1 MFGLVDCN
9 NFYVSC
15 ERVFQPR
22 LEGRPVVILSNNDGC
37 IISRSA
43 EAKALGLRMG
53 DPYFQV
59 KEQLRRDSVQVFSSN
74 YTLYGDMS
82 RRVMHYLGASVPGV
96 EIYSIDEAFLDLSG
110 LEQRLT
116 PYLGNLTDLAQRLR
130 VGVKARTG
138 IPVCVGVAPTKTLAK
153 LANRL
158 AKKDAGLGGVLYLDS
173 GARRAWALGQV
184 PVGDVWGVGRQYA
197 QKLTAA
203 GIDSAADLSRVSEA
217 WARKFL
223 GGVVGARLVRELQGY
238 PCAGLAPSE
247 DGTLHRQ
254 SISCSR
260 TFGRPLRERT
270 SVLGAVSAF
279 VARAAEKLRRQ
290 GDLAHVLTVF
300 VSKNRFGPAA
310 DAGGGHSRSAVLTLP
325 VPTSDTRELTA
336 RAAQLLTRLW
346 EPGAVYVKAGV
357 VMAGLEAPGG
367 QQLGLFGEVAPLAA
381 GLYPAGAAVEG
392 RSAQMMAALDGL
404 NARFGR
410 GTVQLA
416 AALGPKGGGPVPWQG
431 QAAWRTPA
439 YTTRLEDLMM
449 VN

>member
-22 LEGRPVVILSNNDGC
+22 LEGRPVVVLSNNDGC

-43 EAKALGLRMG
+43 EAKALGLKMG
-53 DPYFQV
+53 EPYFQV
-59 KEQLRRDSVQVFSSN
+59 KEQLRREQVQVFSSN

-110 LEQRLT
+110 LEQHLT

-130 VGVKARTG
+130 MGVKARTG

-158 AKKDAGLGGVLYLDS
+158 AKKDAGLGGVLYLDC
-173 GARRAWALGQV
+173 GERRQWALGQV
-184 PVGDVWGVGRQYA
+184 AVGDVWGVGRQYA
-197 QKLTAA
+197 HKLTAA
-203 GIDSAADLSRVSEA
+203 GVDSAADLARVSEA
-217 WARKFL
+217 WARKHL

-238 PCAGLAPSE
+238 PCSGLAPSE
-247 DGTLHRQ
+247 DGTLRRQ

-260 TFGRPLRERT
+260 TFGRPLRERS

-300 VSKNRFGPAA
+300 ISKSRFGS
-310 DAGGGHSRSAVLTLP
+310 DEGGYSRSAVLTLP

-336 RAAQLLTRLW
+336 RAAQLLGRLW
-346 EPGAVYVKAGV
+346 ESGAVYVKAGV

-367 QQLGLFGEVAPLAA
+367 QQLGLFGEAAPLAA
-381 GLYPAGAAVEG
+381 GSYPAGATVDG
-392 RSAQMMAALDGL
+392 LSAQMMAALDGL

-416 AALGPKGGGPVPWQG
+416 AALGPKGGGPVPWKG

-439 YTTRLEDLMM
+439 YTTRLEDLLT

>member
-43 EAKALGLRMG
+43 EAKALGLKMG

-59 KEQLRRDSVQVFSSN
+59 KEQLRREQVQVFSSN

-110 LEQRLT
+110 LEQHLT
-116 PYLGNLTDLAQRLR
+116 PYLGSTETLARR
-130 VGVKARTG
+130 IRAGVKARTG

-158 AKKDAGLGGVLYLDS
+158 AKKDASLDGVLYLDS
-173 GARRAWALGQV
+173 SERRKWALGQV
-184 PVGDVWGVGRQYA
+184 AVGDVWGVGRQYA

-203 GIDSAADLSRVSEA
+203 GIDSAADLAQVSES

-260 TFGRPLRERT
+260 TFGRPLREQAF
-270 SVLGAVSAF
+270 VMGALASF
-279 VARAAEKLRRQ
+279 VARAAEKLRGQ
-290 GDLAHVLTVF
+290 HELAHVLTVF
-300 VSKNRFGPAA
+300 ISKSRFGP
-310 DAGGGHSRSAVLTLP
+310 DAGGAGGHSRSAVLTLP

-336 RAAQLLTRLW
+336 RAAQLLARIW
-346 EPGAVYVKAGV
+346 EPGAVYTKAGV
-357 VMAGLEAPGG
+357 VLAGLEAPGG
-367 QQLGLFGEVAPLAA
+367 QQLGLFGEAAPLAA
-381 GLYPAGAAVEG
+381 GVAVSG
-392 RSAQMMAALDGL
+392 QSAQMMAALDGL

-410 GTVQLA
+410 GTVKLA
-416 AALGPKGGGPVPWQG
+416 AALGAKGGGPEPWKG

-439 YTTRLEDLMM
+439 YTTRLEDLMT

>member
-43 EAKALGLRMG
+43 EAKALGLKMG

-173 GARRAWALGQV
+173 GERRAWALKQV
-184 PVGDVWGVGRQYA
+184 AVGDVWGVGRQYA

-203 GIDSAADLSRVSEA
+203 GVDSAADLSRVSEA
-217 WARKFL
+217 WARRFL

-247 DGTLHRQ
+247 DGTLRRQ

-260 TFGRPLRERT
+260 TFGRPLRERA

-290 GDLAHVLTVF
+290 GNLAHVLTVF

-336 RAAQLLTRLW
+336 RAAQLLARLW

-367 QQLGLFGEVAPLAA
+367 QQLGLFGEAVPLA
-381 GLYPAGAAVEG
+381 AGAAVEG

>member
-22 LEGRPVVILSNNDGC
+22 LEGQPVVVLSNNDGC

-43 EAKALGLRMG
+43 EAKALGLKMG

-82 RRVMHYLGASVPGV
+82 RRVMHYLGTMAPSV
-96 EIYSIDEAFLDLSG
+96 EIYSIDEAFLDLGG
-110 LEQRLT
+110 LEQHLT

-130 VGVKARTG
+130 AGVKARTG

-173 GARRAWALGQV
+173 AQRRAWALGQV

-217 WARKFL
+217 WARKHL
-223 GGVVGARLVRELQGY
+223 GGVVGARLVRELQGF

-247 DGTLHRQ
+247 DGTLRRQ

-260 TFGRPLRERT
+260 TFGRPLRERA
-270 SVLGAVSAF
+270 SVQGAVAAF

-300 VSKNRFGPAA
+300 IAKSRFV
-310 DAGGGHSRSAVLTLP
+310 AGGDGSGGHSRSAVLTLP

-336 RAAQLLTRLW
+336 RAGQLLARLW
-346 EPGAVYVKAGV
+346 EPGATYVKAGV
-357 VMAGLEAPGG
+357 VLAGLEVPGG
-367 QQLGLFGEVAPLAA
+367 QQLGLFGEAAPLAA
-381 GLYPAGAAVEG
+381 GAAAGGQSV
-392 RSAQMMAALDGL
+392 QMMAALDGL

-416 AALGPKGGGPVPWQG
+416 AALGSKGDGPVPWKG

>member
-22 LEGRPVVILSNNDGC
+22 LEGRPVVVLSNNDGC

-43 EAKALGLRMG
+43 EAKALGLKMG

-82 RRVMHYLGASVPGV
+82 RRVMHYLGTMAPSV
-96 EIYSIDEAFLDLSG
+96 EIYSIDEAFLDLGG
-110 LEQRLT
+110 LEQHLT

-130 VGVKARTG
+130 AGVKARTG

-158 AKKDAGLGGVLYLDS
+158 AKKEADLGGVLYLDS
-173 GARRAWALGQV
+173 APRRTWALGQV
-184 PVGDVWGVGRQYA
+184 AVGDVWGVGRQYA

-217 WARKFL
+217 WARKHL
-223 GGVVGARLVRELQGY
+223 GGVVGARLVRELQGF

-247 DGTLHRQ
+247 DGTLRRQ

-260 TFGRPLRERT
+260 TFGRPLRERA
-270 SVLGAVSAF
+270 SVQGAVAAF

-300 VSKNRFGPAA
+300 IAKSRFV
-310 DAGGGHSRSAVLTLP
+310 AGGDGSGGHSRSAVLTLP

-336 RAAQLLTRLW
+336 RAGQLLARLW
-346 EPGAVYVKAGV
+346 EPGATYVKAGV
-357 VMAGLEAPGG
+357 VLAGLEVPGG
-367 QQLGLFGEVAPLAA
+367 QQLGLFGEAAPLAA
-381 GLYPAGAAVEG
+381 GAAAGGQSV
-392 RSAQMMAALDGL
+392 QMMAALDGL

-416 AALGPKGGGPVPWQG
+416 AALGSKGDGPVPWKG